1 MIINSK
7 DMGAYTIELQA
18 NTLLGHDIYTL
29 LVYNP
34 VSKAIYLA
42 DQSLFID
49 RLSKQYDSFTQVKV
63 RRWEMDQ

>member
-1 MIINSK
+1 MIINSR
-7 DMGAYTIELQA
+7 DMGCYTVELQA

-49 RLSKQYDSFTQVKV
+49 RLSKSYDSFTQNRV
-63 RRWEMDQ
+63 RHWEIK